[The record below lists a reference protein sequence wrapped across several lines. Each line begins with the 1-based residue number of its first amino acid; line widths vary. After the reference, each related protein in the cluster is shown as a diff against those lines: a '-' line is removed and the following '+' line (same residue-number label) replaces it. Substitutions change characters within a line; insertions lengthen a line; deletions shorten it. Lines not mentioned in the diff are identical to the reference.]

1 MSSCKRPQSQQTHIP
16 APAKTTRTKRQL
28 QPCKSQPI
36 MSLEHYKESTAQ
48 GTCRTAGTISGF
60 TGGHHEAL
68 FVVSLFH

>member
-36 MSLEHYKESTAQ
+36 MSLEHYKEST
-48 GTCRTAGTISGF
+48 GKGICRAACTIGDFS
-60 TGGHHEAL
+60 
-68 FVVSLFH
+68 